1 MHGRVRKKRI
11 AAAGLLTLALVC
23 AVVFAV
29 VWRSCAQTQQEPSY
43 DLWVAGIPVT
53 QQILPEGY
61 AGRPGIKR
69 KVRQIVIHETAN
81 TSRGANAKSHARYL
95 LEYAKHTE
103 ISWHYTVDDHEIYQ
117 HLPEDEVGWH
127 AGDNLTKGGGN
138 QAGIGVEICINED
151 GDYEK
156 ALINAEKLTAHLLF
170 KYDMTIDDVK
180 QHADFMQKNCPT
192 LLRDSGRW
200 EEFLQKTAEYL
211 KTEQN
216 ASSETQK

>member
-1 MHGRVRKKRI
+1 MQGKVRKKRI
-11 AAAGLLTLALVC
+11 AAAGLVLLALTAAVIL
-23 AVVFAV
+23 AVVV
-29 VWRSCAQTQQEPSY
+29 KSCIQTQRDPSY
-43 DLWVAGIPVT
+43 EQRIAGIPVT
-53 QQILPEGY
+53 QKILPEGY

-69 KVRQIVIHETAN
+69 TVRQIVIHETAN
-81 TSRGANAKSHARYL
+81 TSRGANAKSHAKYL
-95 LEYAKHTE
+95 LEYGKDTE

-117 HLPEDEVGWH
+117 HLPENEVGWH
-127 AGDNLTKGGGN
+127 AGDKLNEGGGN

-156 ALINAEKLTAHLLF
+156 ALTNAEKLTAHLLF
-170 KYDMTIDDVK
+170 KYGMTIDHVK

-211 KTEQN
+211 QEEQN
-216 ASSETQK
+216 ASPETQK